1 MAGRAPRA
9 DRGPRLTT
17 LALLALAIVP
27 FVNGLPN
34 AYTYDDLSIVRDDP
48 RLAGPDLV
56 LQAFTTSYW
65 GDASTD
71 HAYRPVTTL
80 SFGLVRRIFGPAA
93 LPQRAVNVALH
104 AIAAVLLWRWL
115 LACGIAEV
123 AADATA
129 ALFAVATIHVEA
141 VTSLVGRGELLAAAF
156 GLGGLLVLSRPVP
169 SPSRAAARALA
180 GAGLL
185 TAACLSKENA
195 VTLAP
200 IGLLALL
207 GPGAFQRPRAALA
220 RAGGARVASVLA
232 AGAVALGILAG
243 ARVVL
248 FGALLRPPGNQI
260 RTLSNPL
267 AGSSGPI
274 RAVNAVPLVGEYA
287 LRSLV
292 PIRLSADRSS
302 RAIEPLGL
310 PNAGWRAAL
319 VALAFVAAA
328 AIGLRAGAPDVPLG
342 IVIFLVGLFP
352 VSNVPFAIGT
362 AWGERLAYLPSA
374 GLYLAVAAL
383 FRRAAAS
390 GARAPTAAFLVV
402 LASLA
407 AATIARN
414 RVWRDDR
421 SLFASMVASEP
432 RSAKARY
439 LFASEAYRRGDV
451 GIARRSLEEA
461 VRLRPDYAEAWTML
475 GEAAWQ
481 AGERSR
487 ALEAYARVAELR
499 PDDDGGV
506 MLLARRRREAGDRE
520 GARAALDAAIRRRP
534 SSAALLGTRASLLE
548 WLGETDAARAD
559 WRRVVTFTT
568 GEDRAEAERRATRLA
583 VAPEPRR

>member
-1 MAGRAPRA
+1 MAARAPRA

-17 LALLALAIVP
+17 FALLVLAIVP
-27 FVNGLPN
+27 FLNGLPN

-93 LPQRAVNVALH
+93 MPQRAVNVALH
-104 AIAAVLLWRWL
+104 ALAAVLLWKWL
-115 LACGIAEV
+115 LACGLAEV
-123 AADATA
+123 VADATA

-156 GLGGLLVLSRPVP
+156 GLGGLLVLARPGS
-169 SPSRAAARALA
+169 SPSRSARALA

-185 TAACLSKENA
+185 TVACLSKENA

-207 GPGAFQRPRAALA
+207 GPGVFREPRAAFA

-232 AGAVALGILAG
+232 AGAVAVGILAG

-248 FGALLRPPGNQI
+248 FGTLLRPPGNEI

-267 AGSSGPI
+267 AGSPGPI
-274 RAVNAVPLVGEYA
+274 RAANAVPLVGDYA
-287 LRSLV
+287 FRSLV

-310 PNAGWRAAL
+310 PNAAWRAAL
-319 VALAFVAAA
+319 VTLAFLAAA
-328 AIGLRAGAPDVPLG
+328 AIGLRGGGPDVLLG
-342 IVIFLVGLFP
+342 IAIFLVGLFP

-374 GLYLAVAAL
+374 GLYLAAAAL

-390 GARAPTAAFLVV
+390 GARGPIAAFLVV

-407 AATIARN
+407 GATMARN

-421 SLFASMVASEP
+421 TLFASMVASEP

-451 GIARRSLEEA
+451 GAARRSLEEA
-461 VRLRPDYAEAWTML
+461 IRLRPDYAEAWTMM
-475 GEAAWQ
+475 GEAAWH
-481 AGERSR
+481 AGERAR
-487 ALEAYARVAELR
+487 ALEAYARVADLR
-499 PDDDGGV
+499 PEDDGAV

-548 WLGETDAARAD
+548 WLGEADAARAD

-568 GEDRAEAERRATRLA
+568 GEDRAEAERHATRLA
-583 VAPEPRR
+583 AAEPRR